1 MSSTGS
7 SLLVVNSGSLSLWTK
22 LNVCGSPKTKL
33 NGKSSRA
40 WKLILG
46 GKNEGMIND
55 EAKFQGRRAQ
65 GACLLTLAKP
75 TAMHNGTLYRM
86 FREATHIR
94 WGWGVAQLAHANM

>member
-1 MSSTGS
+1 
-7 SLLVVNSGSLSLWTK
+7 
-22 LNVCGSPKTKL
+22 
-33 NGKSSRA
+33 
-40 WKLILG
+40 
-46 GKNEGMIND
+46 MIND

>member
-1 MSSTGS
+1 MEKAAVLG
-7 SLLVVNSGSLSLWTK
+7 NWFSGE
-22 LNVCGSPKTKL
+22 
-33 NGKSSRA
+33 
-40 WKLILG
+40 
-46 GKNEGMIND
+46 KNEGMIND

-94 WGWGVAQLAHANM
+94 WGWGVAQLAHANMWKPMLRFVAHIHL